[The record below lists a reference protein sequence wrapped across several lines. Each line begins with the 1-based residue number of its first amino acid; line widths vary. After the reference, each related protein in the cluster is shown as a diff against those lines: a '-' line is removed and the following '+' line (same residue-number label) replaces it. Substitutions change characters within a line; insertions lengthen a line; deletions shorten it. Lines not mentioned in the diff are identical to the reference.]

1 MNKGLERKLEHYP
14 QPKVF
19 ECFWGAGYRGDDNKS
34 IMTYHLD
41 DFFSE
46 NCGYEQN
53 DITDILEMEINEI
66 VNLDGIDGQ
75 HWVRRIK

>member
-1 MNKGLERKLEHYP
+1 MSKGLERKLEHYS
-14 QPKVF
+14 QPKQY

-34 IMTYHLD
+34 IMAHHIE
-41 DFFSE
+41 DFFTADR
-46 NCGYEQN
+46 GYEQN
-53 DITDILEMEINEI
+53 DITDILELEINEI

>member
-1 MNKGLERKLEHYP
+1 MVKL
-14 QPKVF
+14 F

-41 DFFSE
+41 NFFSKD
-46 NCGYEQN
+46 CGYEQN
-53 DITDILEMEINEI
+53 DIANILKMEINEI
-66 VNLDGIDGQ
+66 ENLDGINGQ